1 MTRVLVTG
9 CAGFI
14 GSHLAERCVR
24 EGFAVRGIDAFTSYY
39 DRDLKLKNLDGL
51 LKAPSFEMTVDCLT
65 HADLPKLLE
74 GVDVVYH
81 LAAQPGVG
89 ASWEDFGAY
98 TRHNVDALQH
108 LLDGCVRAGTPR
120 FVFASSSSVYG
131 DSLQAPTSEGAPLQP
146 LSPYGATKMLGER
159 LCEIYKISYGLPTVK
174 LRYFTVYG
182 PRQRPD
188 MAFTRFIRAALAGEE
203 VHLYG
208 DGRQTRD
215 FTFVDDAVSA
225 TVEASLI
232 EFPERTYNIGG
243 ENVASVNDALETIE
257 ETVGRRID
265 IRYFPRQRGDVRA
278 TCADPFLAQRD
289 LGFTCTRSLE
299 RGLAEQ
305 VKWITD
311 TMIERKHDD
320 RR

>member
-1 MTRVLVTG
+1 MMRVLITG

-14 GSHLAERCVR
+14 GSHLAEQCVR
-24 EGFAVRGIDAFTSYY
+24 EGFEVRGIDALTPYY
-39 DRDLKLKNLDGL
+39 DHDLKFKNVDGL
-51 LKAPSFEMTVDCLT
+51 LKGPSFEIIFNCLT
-65 HADLPKLLE
+65 RTDLPKLLD
-74 GVDVVYH
+74 GVDVIYH

-89 ASWEDFGAY
+89 ASWDDFGAY
-98 TRHNVDALQH
+98 TRHNVDALQR
-108 LLDGCVRAGTPR
+108 LLDACVHAGTPR

-131 DSLQAPTSEGAPLQP
+131 DSLSRPTPEDAPLQP

-159 LCEIYKISYGLPTVK
+159 LCEIYRISYGLPAVK

-188 MAFTRFIRAALAGEE
+188 MAFTKFIKAALAGEE

-215 FTFVDDAVSA
+215 FTFVDDVVAA
-225 TVEASLI
+225 TIEAGLI

-243 ENVASVNDALETIE
+243 ENVASVNDALEAIGELT
-257 ETVGRRID
+257 GRKVK
-265 IRYFPRQRGDVRA
+265 IRYFPNQRGDVRA

-311 TMIERKHDD
+311 TMIGAVSP
-320 RR
+320 